1 MKTKILLGLI
11 VLFSSSIFAQNVI
24 RIRPQHQK
32 EHIYTL
38 KKNERIGRNESQLD
52 MHLNGA
58 DYTFMTIKGND
69 YYRHTRS
76 GKKRLVGK
84 RYLPTVFKNWKIKTV
99 ADKVMVESRY
109 GAQKYGP
116 INQPSLIYDRSLG
129 INSSGTYVTTKSD
142 LYGFLYM
149 EKSETEGVNGWCYYV
164 VRPGENPEGPYLRAS
179 IRKATKTD
187 FIYTFKT
194 EEGHFLSENNEISG
208 PYDALSYRV
217 FQNTNNESE
226 AEQEIFTYLS
236 NGIWK
241 ADNEYL
247 KDYTFSNEPYVE
259 RTKNGSQLVVKIIE
273 KENKTFRLLED
284 GSLEEKSENY
294 FVERNQ
300 KGEELI
306 FQLINDTTSIT
317 YMNLYNVTLGDSN
330 IGEFYV
336 NPNWSNSR
344 VYLNS
349 DYFET
354 PIIPADLIIENASYN
369 SIFYFSSTLG
379 LTKAIQCDRSHWVHL
394 LDDGYVVYNHMTDS
408 LLIGEAVYDKV
419 LAVDFYS
426 DPDNW
431 WMIRSEGDLDQP
443 YKNGKP
449 TNSSKSMP
457 TTFERYDTPDKP
469 FIIVDEGE
477 VSFIRFRKSKKLVGP
492 VDRSSQIVISKDEKN
507 YAECKRGESTLW
519 INDKLISN
527 GYYLVYNEKMD
538 AFHWFSITD
547 DNKIY
552 LHTYELN

>member
-1 MKTKILLGLI
+1 MKTKTLLGLI
-11 VLFSSSIFAQNVI
+11 VLFSTSLFAQNII

-38 KKNERIGRNESQLD
+38 KEGERIGRNESSLD

-84 RYLPTVFKNWKIKTV
+84 RYLPSVFKNWKIKTV
-99 ADKVMVESRY
+99 ANKVTVESRY
-109 GAQKYGP
+109 NAQKYGP

-129 INSSGTYVTTKSD
+129 INSSGTYVTSKSD
-142 LYGFLYM
+142 LYGFLYS
-149 EKSETEGVNGWCYYV
+149 EKPEVEGANKWHYYV
-164 VRPGENPEGPYLRAS
+164 VRPGKDPKGPYLGAS
-179 IRKATKTD
+179 IRKATETD

-194 EEGHFLSENNEISG
+194 EEGHFLSNNNEVSG
-208 PYDALSYRV
+208 PYDALTYSIY
-217 FQNTNNESE
+217 QTNNNDVESE
-226 AEQEIFTYLS
+226 QELFTYLS
-236 NGIWK
+236 NGAWK
-241 ADNEYL
+241 IENEHL
-247 KDYTFSNEPYVE
+247 KDYTLSKAPYLE
-259 RTKNGSQLVVKIIE
+259 RTKNGRQLVVQIVE

-284 GSLEEKSENY
+284 GSLEEKSEGY
-294 FVERNQ
+294 FVERNN
-300 KGEELI
+300 KGEKLI
-306 FQLINDTTSIT
+306 FQLINDSTS
-317 YMNLYNVTLGDSN
+317 YMKLYNVTLGDSN

-336 NPNWSNSR
+336 NSLWHSSR
-344 VYLNS
+344 VHLNS
-349 DYFET
+349 DFFEI
-354 PIIPADLIIENASYN
+354 PIIPAHLIAENANYE
-369 SIFYFSSTLG
+369 SIFYFSPSLG
-379 LTKAIQCDRSHWVHL
+379 LTNAITSSRSSKVHL
-394 LDDGYVVYNHMTDS
+394 LDDGYAIYDHMTDS
-408 LLIGEAVYDKV
+408 LMIGDVAYDKV

-443 YKNGKP
+443 YKNGKLA
-449 TNSSKSMP
+449 NSLKSMP
-457 TTFERYDTPDKP
+457 KAFERYDTPNKP
-469 FIIVDEGE
+469 FVIVDKDEK
-477 VSFIRFRKSKKLVGP
+477 SFIRMRKSKKLVGP

-507 YAECKRGESTLW
+507 YAECKRGENTLW